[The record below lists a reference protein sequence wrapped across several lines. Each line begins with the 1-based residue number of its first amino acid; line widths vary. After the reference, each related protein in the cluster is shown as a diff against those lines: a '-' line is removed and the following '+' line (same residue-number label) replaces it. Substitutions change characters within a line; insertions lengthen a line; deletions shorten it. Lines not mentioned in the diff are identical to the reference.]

1 MSTGPTGPTGPIG
14 PQGSGV
20 QGPRGPPGLLGA
32 TGLQGIQGPPGADG
46 DPGAQGIQGPTGPEY
61 QVTVASTAKDGTI
74 GVLAIGRTVYTNYTE
89 LLDLANNFDPVT
101 GVFTVPTSGFYQIS
115 GDINTALL
123 GLGASITYSIDVNGT
138 SVISVPA
145 LLVVG
150 STFSFSKTI
159 ILNLNAGDQIV
170 LSMNAAILV
179 SVSTNSASLTV
190 SKL

>member
-32 TGLQGIQGPPGADG
+32 TGPQGIQGLQGAD
-46 DPGAQGIQGPTGPEY
+46 GAQGIQGPTGPEY

-101 GVFTVPTSGFYQIS
+101 GIFTVPTTGFYQIS

-123 GLGASITYSIDVNGT
+123 GLGASITYSIDVNDT
-138 SVISVPA
+138 SVIDVPA

-159 ILNLNAGDQIV
+159 ILNLTAGDQIV
-170 LSMNAAILV
+170 LSMNATILV